1 MTSHAVDDSLVSER
15 EDLEALVSD
24 VVANVFGEEAETI
37 TTARDAQ
44 GVGADG
50 AAALLAIH
58 DESDD
63 TYLGVQVRVSPT
75 LARLLAARML
85 ACDEPTPDDLLDA
98 VGELGN
104 IVGGNVKSLLF
115 TSARLSLPS
124 ARLADVALP
133 PAREDAAGP
142 TVICADVLGE
152 PLELALVPHVDGGG
166 LHWPPTAGSEA
177 RPEVLEAQS

>member
-1 MTSHAVDDSLVSER
+1 MTSHALEDSLEKER

-24 VVANVFGEEAETI
+24 VVANVFGEEAEAVM
-37 TTARDAQ
+37 TAAE
-44 GVGADG
+44 ADG
-50 AAALLAIH
+50 VDDDGVAALLAIH

-85 ACDEPTPDDLLDA
+85 ACDEPTPEDLLDA

-115 TSARLSLPS
+115 NSARLSLPS
-124 ARLADVALP
+124 ASLDDVALP
-133 PAREDAAGP
+133 PARADAAGP

-152 PLELALVPHVDGGG
+152 PLELALVPHVDGDG
-166 LHWPPTAGSEA
+166 LLWPPTAGSEA
-177 RPEVLEAQS
+177 RPEVLEAQT